1 MNQIPNHF
9 AGSQKELLQNILD
22 KDLKE
27 LYNLRTMNK
36 IINLCLFLSL
46 LQPSY
51 LMAQEAQKN
60 IEIKDLNV
68 TRNEN
73 FNHNVKD
80 DALEA
85 LNYLGRGAYL
95 QFSEPSSLIML
106 GAATAFLIPFWNS
119 DKKLSA
125 KASAKKDHKIESI
138 ASSAGVAVNFPIIP
152 FATYAYA
159 RNTQDE
165 KLLKFSQET
174 AAATTLGLIEASV
187 ISIAPLH
194 PRPSPDNLNFWE
206 TAFRYESSFPSG
218 HTVGWTVLT
227 FKTFQYYGPWTA
239 LVPGTM
245 AYFASM
251 ERVKTDK
258 HYLSDVIGSAVVGF
272 MASEGVRAAA
282 NHQNNHPV
290 YKWIFEHDL
299 RVGFMS
305 LEKKSMGTVSF
316 TF

>member
-1 MNQIPNHF
+1 
-9 AGSQKELLQNILD
+9 
-22 KDLKE
+22 
-27 LYNLRTMNK
+27 MNK
-36 IINLCLFLSL
+36 IINLCLLLSL
-46 LQPSY
+46 VTSTFLK
-51 LMAQEAQKN
+51 AQEPEKK

-68 TRNEN
+68 TKNEN

-85 LNYLGRGAYL
+85 LHFLGKGAYL
-95 QFSEPSSLIML
+95 QFTEPSSLIML

-119 DKKLSA
+119 DKKLSS
-125 KASAKKDHKIESI
+125 KASAKKDKKIESI

-165 KLLKFSQET
+165 KLIKFSQET
-174 AAATTLGLIEASV
+174 AAATTLGLIESSA
-187 ISIAPLH
+187 ISLIPLH
-194 PRPSPDNLNFWE
+194 PRPSPDDLNFWE

-218 HTVGWTVLT
+218 HTIGWTVLT
-227 FKTFQYYGPWTA
+227 FKTFQYYGPWPA
-239 LVPGTM
+239 LVPATM
-245 AYFASM
+245 TYFASM

-299 RVGFMS
+299 KVGFMS
-305 LEKKSMGTVSF
+305 LDKKSMGTISF
-316 TF
+316 SF